1 MRNLA
6 ELVCDR
12 VRRRPAA
19 RFGMAGDATP
29 TLAEAVGLAMG
40 AVGALEHAGA
50 GNGRRVA
57 LIGATSNSY
66 VMAWLALVLA
76 GAEAALVNPDYPDE
90 LLAEML
96 EQLSPDAVVWVGRAA
111 GPSVAPDA
119 AHLDAT
125 GLDRGRLTSAAD
137 GQVLTAGPPLGQA
150 SAAET
155 PADRALRAAETPAD
169 RALRA
174 AETPADRALRAAETP
189 ADRALRAAETPA
201 DRALRAAETPA
212 DRALRAAAAGLSHA
226 PGLARGRFDVAGY
239 MHTSGT
245 TGVPKFCE
253 QTHEYFL
260 RLGRFIADSMCL
272 SEADTVLAPL
282 PMFHINPLGYGVVG
296 GLTGGADVLGLER
309 FSARRFW
316 PLVRDAGVTALILH
330 APPVEILKRATT
342 GADAAGHRVS
352 RMFFADPDFLETFS
366 IPLGFSAY
374 GSTEAG
380 GLSHIWAW
388 RRGERP
394 DLAEGM
400 SRYGGR
406 SRHEVQWRVNGA
418 GQSESGPNAGA
429 GSGES
434 DTDGPNAGAGPDA
447 GDAGGNSGAGEIAVR
462 ADRPG
467 VLFSGYRRADGL
479 VRPFDDDGWFATGD
493 LGRVDA
499 AGNLVF
505 IERRS
510 ESIRVKGE
518 FVPIGY
524 VEQRF
529 ASVEGLDDVA
539 VWHRSSEL
547 VDDEIVLYV
556 EAGGPIPTDAILAV
570 SAGLPTFMR
579 PAMAARV
586 AEIPRDSGVGKV
598 RRRLL
603 NHATVLEAVDLE
615 AMPPNAAARPGP
627 GAGEPRTAAEPIAA
641 GPGADGP

>member
-12 VRRRPAA
+12 VRRRPDG

-29 TLAEAVGLAMG
+29 TLEEAAGRAASV
-40 AVGALEHAGA
+40 VGALEGAGA
-50 GNGRRVA
+50 GLGRRVA
-57 LIGATSNSY
+57 LIGTTSDSY
-66 VMAWLALVLA
+66 LTAWLALVLA
-76 GAEAALVNPDYPDE
+76 GAEVALVNPDYPDE

-96 EQLSPDAVVWVGRAA
+96 EQLEPDAVVWSGRAVS
-111 GPSVAPDA
+111 PSVAPGA
-119 AHLDAT
+119 AQLDAS
-125 GLDRGRLTSAAD
+125 GLDRGVLAA
-137 GQVLTAGPPLGQA
+137 AGG
-150 SAAET
+150 SVV
-155 PADRALRAAETPAD
+155 D
-169 RALRA
+169 
-174 AETPADRALRAAETP
+174 
-189 ADRALRAAETPA
+189 
-201 DRALRAAETPA
+201 
-212 DRALRAAAAGLSHA
+212 AAAGLDGSVIGAAAGLEGLDGA
-226 PGLARGRFDVAGY
+226 PGLARDQFDVAGW

-260 RLGRFIADSMCL
+260 RLGRFIADSMCF

-282 PMFHINPLGYGVVG
+282 PMFHINPLGYGVIG
-296 GLTGGADVLGLER
+296 GLTGGVDVLGLER
-309 FSARRFW
+309 FSASGFW
-316 PLVRDAGVTALILH
+316 PLVRDTGATVLILH

-342 GADAAGHRVS
+342 ADDAAGHRVS
-352 RMFFADPDFLETFS
+352 RVFFGDPDFLETFGV
-366 IPLGFSAY
+366 PLGFSAY

-380 GLSHIWAW
+380 GLCHIWTW

-406 SRHEVQWRVNGA
+406 SRHEVQWQV
-418 GQSESGPNAGA
+418 
-429 GSGES
+429 
-434 DTDGPNAGAGPDA
+434 DA
-447 GDAGGNSGAGEIAVR
+447 DGEIRVR

-479 VRPFDDDGWFATGD
+479 AQPFDEDGWFATGD
-493 LGRVDA
+493 LGRVDD

-529 ASVEGLDDVA
+529 ASVDGIEDLA
-539 VWHRSSEL
+539 VWRRDSDL
-547 VDDEIVLYV
+547 VDDEIVLYMTG
-556 EAGGPIPTDAILAV
+556 ESIPTDAIRAT
-570 SAGLPTFMR
+570 SADLPSFMR
-579 PAMAARV
+579 PSEV
-586 AEIPRDSGVGKV
+586 ALVGDIPRDSGVGKV

-603 NHATVLEAVDLE
+603 GGVAVLERTSLKDRE
-615 AMPPNAAARPGP
+615 ARP
-627 GAGEPRTAAEPIAA
+627 
-641 GPGADGP
+641 